1 MKHILSRLINH
12 ETISSEE
19 AKQIL
24 INISKGNY
32 NQSQIASFLTVFM
45 MRSITLDELKGFRNA
60 LLELCVPVDLSAYNP
75 IDLCGTGGD
84 GKDTFNIST
93 LSSFVTAAAGIPVAK
108 HGNYGVS
115 SACGSSNV
123 LESLG
128 VTFSNDVKF
137 LERAI
142 ETTGIC
148 VLHAPLFHPAMKKIA
163 PIRQGLGVKTFFNML
178 GPMVNPS
185 APKNQMVGVFNLELL
200 RLYAYLYQNSDINY
214 SIVHDLGGYDE
225 ISLTNAVKIVS
236 NKSEVLFSA
245 KDLGLKNN
253 TQEAIFGGNTIAEAS
268 KIFKKIIEGQGSKA
282 QNNVVCANAG
292 LAIAT
297 AKKLTHIEGYELAKE
312 ALFSGK
318 ANQCLTKLI
327 AL

>member
-1 MKHILSRLINH
+1 MKHVLNRLINH
-12 ETISSEE
+12 ETISATE

-24 INISKGNY
+24 INISKGDY
-32 NQSQIASFLTVFM
+32 NQSQIAAFLTIFM
-45 MRSITLDELKGFRNA
+45 MRTVTLEELRGFRDA
-60 LLELCVPVDLSAYNP
+60 LLELCIPVDLAAYNP

-93 LSSFVTAAAGIPVAK
+93 LSSFITAAAGVPVAK

-128 VTFSNDVKF
+128 VKFSNDVDF

-142 ETTGIC
+142 ATTGIC
-148 VLHAPLFHPAMKKIA
+148 VLHAPLFHPAMKNVA
-163 PIRQGLGVKTFFNML
+163 PIRRELGVKTFFNML
-178 GPMVNPS
+178 GPMVNP
-185 APKNQMVGVFNLELL
+185 AFPKNQMVGVFSLELL
-200 RLYAYLYQNSDINY
+200 RLYNYLYQDSDKNY

-225 ISLTNAVKIVS
+225 ISLTNTVKIVS
-236 NKSEVLFSA
+236 NHSEVLFSA
-245 KDLGLKNN
+245 EDLGLQNN
-253 TQEAIFGGNTIAEAS
+253 TQEAIFGGNTVADAS
-268 KIFKKIIEGQGSKA
+268 KIFKTIISGNGTEA
-282 QNNVVCANAG
+282 QNNVVCTNAG

-297 AKKLTHIEGYELAKE
+297 SKKITHIEGYELAKE
-312 ALFSGK
+312 ALHSGK
-318 ANQCLTKLI
+318 ANECLTKLI

>member
-1 MKHILSRLINH
+1 MHVAIAGNIGAGKTTLTQLLAKHYKWEAQLEDVVDNPYLDDFYNQMERWLINH

-142 ETTGIC
+142 ETSGIC
-148 VLHAPLFHPAMKKIA
+148 VLHAP
-163 PIRQGLGVKTFFNML
+163 
-178 GPMVNPS
+178 
-185 APKNQMVGVFNLELL
+185 
-200 RLYAYLYQNSDINY
+200 
-214 SIVHDLGGYDE
+214 
-225 ISLTNAVKIVS
+225 
-236 NKSEVLFSA
+236 
-245 KDLGLKNN
+245 
-253 TQEAIFGGNTIAEAS
+253 
-268 KIFKKIIEGQGSKA
+268 
-282 QNNVVCANAG
+282 
-292 LAIAT
+292 
-297 AKKLTHIEGYELAKE
+297 
-312 ALFSGK
+312 
-318 ANQCLTKLI
+318 
-327 AL
+327 